1 MLRLAYF
8 LTRRLLAGG
17 LTMLGVS
24 LLVFVSLRLVPGGY
38 ADVLLGPFATPETRA
53 MISAKYGLDQPLPL
67 QFWKW
72 LSALLNGDF
81 GISMVTNKP
90 AIDELMR
97 RVPVTAELALLT
109 LVAVLSIGFPLG
121 VWSAVA
127 EGGGARSAR
136 IGRLIGALGASVPE
150 FVVGSALIFIFSRW
164 SLGLK
169 VGGFVPLS
177 ENVWGNLK
185 TLALPTASLAIF
197 GIALILRTTRD
208 AVLRIMT
215 EGHILAA
222 IGRGDGAWQIVRQHI
237 LRNASIPV
245 VTVAATYFGFLLG
258 GAVIAEVLF
267 SIPGVGYYIYSSLDG
282 RDYAVVQAGV
292 LLAAFVFVALNM
304 LADVAYALIDPR
316 IGAKRNNR

>member
-1 MLRLAYF
+1 MLRLATF
-8 LTRRLLAGG
+8 LVPRLLIGA
-17 LTMLGVS
+17 LTMLGVA

-53 MISAKYGLDQPLPL
+53 MIGAKYGLDQPIAL
-67 QFWKW
+67 QFVKW
-72 LSALLNGDF
+72 LAALLQGDL
-81 GISMVTNKP
+81 GISMVTQKP
-90 AIDELMR
+90 AIDELLR
-97 RVPVTAELALLT
+97 RAPVTAELATLTMLL
-109 LVAVLSIGFPLG
+109 VLLIGFPLG
-121 VWSAVA
+121 MWSAVA
-127 EGGGARSAR
+127 EGGAAGGAR
-136 IGRLIGALGASVPE
+136 IGRLVGALGASVPE
-150 FVVGSALIFIFSRW
+150 FVIGSALIFIFSKW

-169 VGGFVPLS
+169 VGGFVPLD
-177 ENVWGNLK
+177 ENVWANLK
-185 TLALPTASLAIF
+185 TLALPTASLCIF

-222 IGRGDGAWQIVRQHI
+222 VGRGESAWRIVRHHI
-237 LRNASIPV
+237 VRNAAIPV

-292 LLAAFVFVALNM
+292 LL
-304 LADVAYALIDPR
+304 
-316 IGAKRNNR
+316 